1 LLSKGVGKG
10 IPSVSYNLRHG
21 GSALID
27 RKIPNKPFLKSK
39 LGDYIEEHNR
49 SAVIFPEGTR
59 VKANQKSFHKLD

>member
-1 LLSKGVGKG
+1 
-10 IPSVSYNLRHG
+10 VSYNLRHG

-27 RKIPNKPFLKSK
+27 RKDPKPFLKSK

-59 VKANQKSFHKLD
+59 SKTANQKSFHKLD

>member
-1 LLSKGVGKG
+1 
-10 IPSVSYNLRHG
+10 VSYNLRHG

-27 RKIPNKPFLKSK
+27 KIPNKPFLKSK

-59 VKANQKSFHKLD
+59 SKTGKPKSFHKLD